1 MCASN
6 VVTTIN
12 RITTIG
18 HDVIST
24 EAVAKWRN
32 PPREKRKH
40 PHTNSPLARAGSAPV
55 SRRND
60 RFRFREIPTVTSFPR
75 NDKLL
80 GRVRCL
86 ITFIRFYPKRT
97 PVPPC
102 HCEERN
108 ARRGNLPE
116 GKTYLRTRPPQ
127 ILARAGSA
135 PRNPPREKWKQSY
148 TITKKHPPKHPPAQD
163 LRPYGRNGTPHTR
176 ASPLARGGS
185 PPSGSATLTETTRAV
200 RFTFSRKY
208 VIIRKTQRQKRK
220 TKSAE

>member
-1 MCASN
+1 MGKYSSGISFHAS
-6 VVTTIN
+6 VG
-12 RITTIG
+12 R
-18 HDVIST
+18 D
-24 EAVAKWRN
+24 ALA
-32 PPREKRKH
+32 PPPTKH
-40 PHTNSPLARAGSAPV
+40 TRSSPLARGGSAPV
-55 SRRND
+55 SRRCF

-86 ITFIRFYPKRT
+86 ITFIRFYHKRT

-127 ILARAGSA
+127 ILARGGSP

-148 TITKKHPPKHPPAQD
+148 TITKKHPPAQD

-185 PPSGSATLTETTRAV
+185 PPRNPL
-200 RFTFSRKY
+200 
-208 VIIRKTQRQKRK
+208 Q
-220 TKSAE
+220 